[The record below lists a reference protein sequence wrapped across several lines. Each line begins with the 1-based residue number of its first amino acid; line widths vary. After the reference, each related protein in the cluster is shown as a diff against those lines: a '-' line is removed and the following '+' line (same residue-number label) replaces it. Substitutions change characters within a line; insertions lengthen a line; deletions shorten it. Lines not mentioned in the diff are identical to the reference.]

1 MSAEELPNAASPLS
15 PSGSA
20 DTRPEDLTFASVSRD
35 GRRMIF
41 VDGAGHEFS
50 VQIDLADLPDFASPT
65 QPAVPQAEPVQRDAS
80 TDTRA
85 RAEVSAPARS
95 ASPAVTLALRPR
107 EIQSRIRS
115 GESPEEVAAA
125 AGTTVDKIMG
135 FAAPVIAEREHMA
148 ELAQRASLRRP
159 ASEAGSA
166 RILGDAIRPLLD
178 AHELG
183 EDALTWDS
191 ARRYDGRWN
200 VTADYDIGG
209 RTGRA
214 ELVFDAK
221 GKYVTLQNDDA
232 RWLVGEL
239 VEAEPT
245 PQAGVAPPTEVAPQA
260 EVAPPAET
268 VAAKPRPRDDLFAA
282 RQRRMAAAVEPLT
295 EHESD
300 VVEVTLTDSIVAESI
315 VTDSIVTEA
324 VEVES
329 VVETPAEPEA
339 EPVAEEPAK
348 PAKKKRTSV
357 PSWDEIMFGGAR

>member
-15 PSGSA
+15 SSGSA

-50 VQIDLADLPDFASPT
+50 VQIDLASGSPDVPLGDEVAAPEASLA
-65 QPAVPQAEPVQRDAS
+65 QRGGVP
-80 TDTRA
+80 DTRA
-85 RAEVSAPARS
+85 REEGAAASS
-95 ASPAVTLALRPR
+95 ASATPAVTLALRPR

-115 GESPEEVAAA
+115 GESPEDVAAA
-125 AGTTVDKIMG
+125 AGTTVEKIMG

-159 ASEAGSA
+159 AAEAGSA

-200 VTADYDIGG
+200 VTADYEIGG

-239 VEAEPT
+239 VEPEPT
-245 PQAGVAPPTEVAPQA
+245 PQPEPVVE
-260 EVAPPAET
+260 
-268 VAAKPRPRDDLFAA
+268 KPRPRDDLFAA

-295 EHESD
+295 EHESE
-300 VVEVTLTDSIVAESI
+300 VVEVTLAESMVAESI
-315 VTDSIVTEA
+315 EVEA
-324 VEVES
+324 IVEVQ
-329 VVETPAEPEA
+329 A

-357 PSWDEIMFGGAR
+357 PSWDEIMFGGK